1 MSLTEIPSSKPL
13 LDRTHTTLAI
23 LVATGTIL
31 AGLAV
36 STWKLMVWVNR
47 VNEISATQQKL
58 GEVVTKLKEENDDL
72 KQFIRRQSEVTLA
85 SAPQGGSTH
94 PVGGE
99 NPPQVSGKS
108 SGYPSTVN
116 DLIGSWELTFSKGK
130 RARVGLVARTDAI
143 GEFHGEIPQTGGL
156 PSLRLEG
163 RAALTG
169 RIVNVKFLTRS
180 DDGRNWQGEGT
191 FKIQG
196 RDFLQGWYVD
206 QNGEFDTIDIKR
218 IP

>member
-1 MSLTEIPSSKPL
+1 
-13 LDRTHTTLAI
+13 
-23 LVATGTIL
+23 
-31 AGLAV
+31 
-36 STWKLMVWVNR
+36 
-47 VNEISATQQKL
+47 
-58 GEVVTKLKEENDDL
+58 
-72 KQFIRRQSEVTLA
+72 
-85 SAPQGGSTH
+85 
-94 PVGGE
+94 
-99 NPPQVSGKS
+99 
-108 SGYPSTVN
+108 
-116 DLIGSWELTFSKGK
+116 
-130 RARVGLVARTDAI
+130 
-143 GEFHGEIPQTGGL
+143 L